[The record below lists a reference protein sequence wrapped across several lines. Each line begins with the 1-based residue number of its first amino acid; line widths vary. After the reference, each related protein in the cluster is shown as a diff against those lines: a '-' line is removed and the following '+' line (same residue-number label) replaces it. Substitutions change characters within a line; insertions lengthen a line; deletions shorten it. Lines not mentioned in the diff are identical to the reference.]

1 MSDLPASVTVAIVGA
16 GPVGLMSANLLGRL
30 GVDTLL
36 IERNA
41 APYDVPRAIT
51 LDDEGARTLQAAG
64 LD

>member
-41 APYDVPRAIT
+41 AP
-51 LDDEGARTLQAAG
+51 L
-64 LD
+64 